1 MTDATSTEW
10 IVIRPEGHIA
20 GSPLAS
26 VYEGEW
32 RAPIPVTASTCPSTS
47 LTHERRC
54 PNRLTRTT
62 DRRP

>member
-10 IVIRPEGHIA
+10 IVIRPEGHIV

-32 RAPIPVTASTCPSTS
+32 PHRYP
-47 LTHERRC
+47 
-54 PNRLTRTT
+54 
-62 DRRP
+62 